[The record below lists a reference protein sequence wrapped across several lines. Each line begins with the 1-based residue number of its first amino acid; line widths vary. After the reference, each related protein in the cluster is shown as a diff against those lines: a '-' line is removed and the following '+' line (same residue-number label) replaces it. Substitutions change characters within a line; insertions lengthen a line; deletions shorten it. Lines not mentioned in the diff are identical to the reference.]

1 MVRYVGSRLVKA
13 LCILLGVVTLNFVLI
28 RLIPGDPASVLA
40 GESGMSDEAFLTT
53 IRHLYGLD
61 QPVIVQLKTYL
72 VNALS
77 LDLGFS
83 YRLQSSVIDLI
94 ADRLPAT
101 LALTGSAFVLSL
113 VIGVGLGAFAGTR
126 AGSKIDH
133 ALKFVMLSF
142 YAIPVFWIGL
152 MAILVLSVRLRWFP
166 ASGTGY
172 EYGADAG
179 VPGFIHHLIL
189 PAFTLSLFY
198 IAVYFR
204 LSRSSVINVL
214 HLDFVR
220 TARSKGLTAR
230 AILRRHALPN
240 AVLPILTMAS
250 LQAGSLV
257 SGSIAVE
264 TIFAWPGIGRLG
276 YEALMQRDYSM
287 LLGVFLTTATMVIL
301 LNLVVDVLYVLVDPR
316 IELTQ

>member
-1 MVRYVGSRLVKA
+1 MMRYVGSRFVKA
-13 LCILLGVVTLNFVLI
+13 FSILLGVLTLNFVLI

-40 GESGMSDEAFLTT
+40 GESGMSDETFLAN

-61 QPVIVQLKTYL
+61 QPVLIQLKTYL
-72 VNALS
+72 LNALS
-77 LDLGFS
+77 FDLGYS
-83 YRLQSSVIDLI
+83 YRLQSSVVDLI
-94 ADRLPAT
+94 AERLPAT

-113 VIGVGLGAFAGTR
+113 VIGVGLGVIAGTR
-126 AGSKIDH
+126 ENSKVDH
-133 ALKFVMLSF
+133 MLKLITLSF

-152 MAILVLSVRLRWFP
+152 MSILVFSLRLRWLP
-166 ASGTGY
+166 ASGTGN
-172 EYGADAG
+172 EYGAEAG
-179 VPGFIHHLIL
+179 PLVLLQHLIL

-220 TARSKGLTAR
+220 TARSKGLSAR
-230 AILRRHALPN
+230 QILRRHALPN

-276 YEALMQRDYSM
+276 YEALMQRDYNT
-287 LLGVFLTTATMVIL
+287 LLGVFLTTAAMVVL

-316 IELTQ
+316 IELIK